1 VRILIIDTCY
11 PAFLERHYAARP
23 SLRAASYGDQWRALM
38 DTFFGTADAYS
49 HNLRALGHDAHE
61 VVANCVPLQHAWA
74 REHGHT
80 RDIRGVSPEESIVVE
95 QARAFEPDVVYV
107 QHVHFLSDEALMR
120 LKEIS
125 GFLVGQIATEPP
137 RASRLRRFDLLVTCL
152 PPFAERFR
160 AQGVP
165 TELLRLGF
173 DERALTRVEATGAER
188 GVHPAVFVG
197 SLGRT
202 QHRRANAHLARAA
215 RRAPL
220 EFWGY
225 NTRLWPP
232 WSPVRRRYHGE
243 AWGLDMYRV
252 LYESRIAVN
261 RHGGI
266 AGNFAVNMRLYEASG
281 MGALLL
287 TDGGESLDRLFGIG
301 QELVVWNTASE
312 LQELIHHYLRDEAAR
327 REIAAAGQRRTLREH
342 TYAHRMQELVSILE
356 RHQP

>member
-188 GVHPAVFVG
+188 LTAMSHVMTAIGIGWGITWLAYASDYSRFVP
-197 SLGRT
+197 RT
-202 QHRRANAHLARAA
+202 VPR
-215 RRAPL
+215 
-220 EFWGY
+220 
-225 NTRLWPP
+225 
-232 WSPVRRRYHGE
+232 S
-243 AWGLDMYRV
+243 
-252 LYESRIAVN
+252 
-261 RHGGI
+261 
-266 AGNFAVNMRLYEASG
+266 
-281 MGALLL
+281 
-287 TDGGESLDRLFGIG
+287 RLFN
-301 QELVVWNTASE
+301 VHS
-312 LQELIHHYLRDEAAR
+312 R
-327 REIAAAGQRRTLREH
+327 RPINSPSFNQNRYSNQNNQNDSRNWG
-342 TYAHRMQELVSILE
+342 S
-356 RHQP
+356 